1 MREENYAVAT
11 FKSTHYTIQAEEV
24 FKENNISF
32 KTIPTPREIT
42 VSCGLSILF
51 TLDDAPKARELI
63 DNGDLV
69 IDSLYK
75 YTKGVSPGA
84 KVEKII

>member
-1 MREENYAVAT
+1 MREENYIVAT

-24 FKENNISF
+24 FKKNSVAF

-51 TLDDAPKARELI
+51 ALEDLPIIRGVI
-63 DNGDLV
+63 DSGDLL

-75 YTKGVSPGA
+75 YTKGLKPGA

>member
-1 MREENYAVAT
+1 MKEENYAVVT

-24 FKENNISF
+24 FKENDISF

-42 VSCGLSILF
+42 VSCGLSILC
-51 TLDDAPKARELI
+51 TLEDAPRIRKLI
-63 DNGDLV
+63 DDGELT

-75 YTKGVSPGA
+75 YTKGVNPGA
-84 KVEKII
+84 QVEKII

>member
-11 FKSTHYTIQAEEV
+11 FKSTHYTLQAEEV
-24 FKENNISF
+24 FKENSISF

-51 TLDDAPKARELI
+51 TLEDVPKIIELI
-63 DNGDLV
+63 DSGNLS

-75 YTKGVSPGA
+75 YTKGGSPGGR
-84 KVEKII
+84 VEKIM